1 MRLTVRLFAAFRER
15 AGAGSI
21 EIELPEGATVADLLA
36 QIAASSPALAPMLKS
51 ARPVLNQEFALP
63 GEVLKASDEVA
74 LLPPVS
80 GGSVISP
87 LLDLLNRHNED
98 IL

>member
-1 MRLTVRLFAAFRER
+1 MRLNVRLFAAFRER

-21 EIELPEGATVADLLA
+21 TIDLPEGATVADLVTH
-36 QIAASSPALAPMLKS
+36 IAVTSPALAPILKS

-63 GEVLKASDEVA
+63 EEVLKASDEVA

-80 GGSVISP
+80 GGSGMSP
-87 LLDLLNRHNED
+87 LSNALSRHND
-98 IL
+98 HIL